1 MKKRIFAAIVAAL
14 AFLPSQAQI
23 MLTPYIES
31 TINGLNE
38 NNYTIAEN
46 RLRNIIS
53 SNGMASGYG
62 GRFALACK
70 ITALQREVAGTK
82 LCQRLEISFAIGDNF
97 ANACFGSTSIECLG
111 IGNTE
116 GQAMTAAI
124 RNIKSTPQLKAI
136 VAQAKQR
143 IIDYYEKNGPSI
155 IRKAQGLVTAQQW
168 EEALYELTAIPEEC
182 SCYKQALD
190 MMDNIYKKHLDHDA
204 AQLLSQAQAI
214 WSADPNPGW
223 SADRATELLGQIDT
237 SAECYP
243 QAQALMKKIH
253 NRVKNVTEREYAD
266 AKAKEQAEMKAT
278 VALEKARI
286 EACRDVAVAYA
297 KRKVTVNHYY
307 RTWF

>member
-1 MKKRIFAAIVAAL
+1 MKKRIFAAIVSL
-14 AFLPSQAQI
+14 LVFLPSQAQI
-23 MLTPYIES
+23 MLSPYIES
-31 TINGLNE
+31 TIGGLTE
-38 NNYTIAEN
+38 NNMTIAEN

-70 ITALQREVAGTK
+70 ISALERNMADNMLAQE
-82 LCQRLEISFAIGDNF
+82 LEITFAVGDDF
-97 ANACFGSTSIECLG
+97 SGTCFSSTSIEVVG
-111 IGNTE
+111 IGKTE

-124 RNIKSTPQLKAI
+124 KNIKSNPKLKAM

-143 IIDYYEKNGPSI
+143 IIDYYEKNGPNI

-190 MMDNIYKKHLDHDA
+190 MMESIYKKHLDHDA

-214 WSADPNPGW
+214 WSSDPNPGW
-223 SADRATELLGQIDT
+223 AADQATALLGQIDT

-266 AKAKEQAEMKAT
+266 NKAKEQAMFKAN

-297 KRKVTVNHYY
+297 KRKVTVNHHYHS
-307 RTWF
+307 WF